1 MPITEFM
8 NGFRTDPETR
18 RLMGLAFELTRVT
31 LRLSDRN
38 DPLIQLVADRM
49 LSLRRAERGSRNA
62 FVIWRWPAS
71 SPRRAPRVDNKRPPG
86 CWHRSPQNGNSR
98 HQGTRQPG
106 RLG

>member
-38 DPLIQLVADRM
+38 DPLIQLVADRIIE
-49 LSLRRAERGSRNA
+49 LAKTERGTRSA

-71 SPRRAPRVDNKRPPG
+71 DPRRVPRTRPA
-86 CWHRSPQNGNSR
+86 
-98 HQGTRQPG
+98 
-106 RLG
+106 RLNIFFAL